1 MRINTKQ
8 ERNKLRIVSY
18 AVRYRHRREGA
29 DRVATIQELM
39 KRYGMT
45 TAQGMTRTIRAHLDE
60 LNADGQQHA
69 KKVGKEWQLDAEA
82 IKKLDELRG
91 LTRSEAIQNV
101 ENAEIRALTE
111 DVRNLQTA
119 LLHAQQETVAVQK
132 QVQQAQQQVLQAQAA
147 VLQEKDRLLAMQ
159 EQKAAADKSA
169 AEQTV
174 RLEALQRDLTRQ
186 QQEMA
191 RQSQELMKARQE
203 AAQAQQEAK
212 RAQEEHKAERERLAH
227 ASLWQRITGRW

>member
-1 MRINTKQ
+1 M
-8 ERNKLRIVSY
+8 
-18 AVRYRHRREGA
+18 
-29 DRVATIQELM
+29 ATIQELM

-111 DVRNLQTA
+111 DVHNLQTA
-119 LLHAQQETVAVQK
+119 LLHSQQETVEAQK

-147 VLQEKDRLLAMQ
+147 VVQEKERLLAMQ
-159 EQKAAADKSA
+159 EAKAAAEMSA
-169 AEQTV
+169 AEQRV

-186 QQEMA
+186 QQEMD
-191 RQSQELMKARQE
+191 RQAQELQKARQE
-203 AAQAQQEAK
+203 AAQAQQEAI
-212 RAQEEHKAERERLAH
+212 RAQEEAKQHREEHERFVH
-227 ASLWQRITGRW
+227 ASLWQKITGKW

>member
-1 MRINTKQ
+1 MST
-8 ERNKLRIVSY
+8 S
-18 AVRYRHRREGA
+18 
-29 DRVATIQELM
+29 QELM

-45 TAQGMTRTIRAHLDE
+45 TAQGMTRMIRAHLAE

-69 KKVGKEWQLDAEA
+69 RKVGKEWQLDADA

-111 DVRNLQTA
+111 DVHNLQTA
-119 LLHAQQETVAVQK
+119 LLHSQQETVEAQK

-147 VLQEKDRLLAMQ
+147 VLQEKERLLAMQ
-159 EQKAAADKSA
+159 EQKAAAEKSA
-169 AEQTV
+169 AEQGV
-174 RLEALQRDLTRQ
+174 RLEALRQEMERQ
-186 QQEMA
+186 QQEAA
-191 RQSQELMKARQE
+191 RQAQELQQARQE
-203 AAQAQQEAK
+203 AAQAQQEAI
-212 RAQEEHKAERERLAH
+212 RAQEEHQAERERLAH

>member
-1 MRINTKQ
+1 M
-8 ERNKLRIVSY
+8 
-18 AVRYRHRREGA
+18 
-29 DRVATIQELM
+29 ATSQELM

-45 TAQGMTRTIRAHLDE
+45 TAQGMTRMIRAHLAE

-69 KKVGKEWQLDAEA
+69 RKVGKEWQLDADA

-111 DVRNLQTA
+111 DVHNLQTA
-119 LLHAQQETVAVQK
+119 LLHSQQETVEAQK

-147 VLQEKDRLLAMQ
+147 VLQEKERLLAMQ
-159 EQKAAADKSA
+159 EQKAAAEKSA
-169 AEQTV
+169 AEQGV
-174 RLEALQRDLTRQ
+174 RLEALRQEMERQ
-186 QQEMA
+186 QQEAA
-191 RQSQELMKARQE
+191 RQAQELQE
-203 AAQAQQEAK
+203 AI
-212 RAQEEHKAERERLAH
+212 RAQEEHQAERERLAH